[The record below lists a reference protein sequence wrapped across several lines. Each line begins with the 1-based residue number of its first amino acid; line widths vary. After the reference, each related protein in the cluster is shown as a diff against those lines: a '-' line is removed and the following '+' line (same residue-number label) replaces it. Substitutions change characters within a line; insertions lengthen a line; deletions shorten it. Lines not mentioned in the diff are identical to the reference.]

1 MEVTA
6 KIVLL
11 TPSVSGVSKA
21 GTNYTT
27 ATLVVETTE
36 KYPRTMAFDLYVGE
50 KSRNDV
56 IRDAQQFAVGS
67 VVTVLFDIDSR
78 EGSNGRWYT
87 SLKAWRVSAPQ
98 AEPTLPTPQP
108 QPQPLPAAPQPQLLN
123 ANGDLPF

>member
-1 MEVTA
+1 MEVTG
-6 KIVLL
+6 KVTLL

-27 ATLVVETTE
+27 ATLVVETQE
-36 KYPRTMAFDLYVGE
+36 QYPRTMAFDLYVGE

-56 IRDAQQFAVGS
+56 IKDAQQFPEGS

-78 EGSNGRWYT
+78 EGSNGRWWT

-98 AEPTLPTPQP
+98 ASEPTLPTPQP
-108 QPQPLPAAPQPQLLN
+108 QPLPKAPTLPSVN
-123 ANGDLPF
+123 ANDELPF

>member
-27 ATLVVETTE
+27 ATLVVETQE
-36 KYPRTMAFDLYVGE
+36 QYPRTMAFDLYVGE

-78 EGSNGRWYT
+78 EGSNGRWWT

-98 AEPTLPTPQP
+98 AEPTLPQP
-108 QPQPLPAAPQPQLLN
+108 QPQPLPAPQPQPSN

>member
-27 ATLVVETTE
+27 ATLVVETQE
-36 KYPRTMAFDLYVGE
+36 RYPSTMAFDLYVGE

-56 IRDAQQFAVGS
+56 IRDAQQFPEGS

-78 EGSNGRWYT
+78 EGSNGRWWT
-87 SLKAWRVSAPQ
+87 SLKAWRVLAPKQ
-98 AEPTLPTPQP
+98 ADPALPT
-108 QPQPLPAAPQPQLLN
+108 PQPLPAAPNQPSDN
-123 ANGDLPF
+123 ANEELPF

>member
-27 ATLVVETTE
+27 ATLVVETQE
-36 KYPRTMAFDLYVGE
+36 RYPSTMAFDLYVGE

-56 IRDAQQFAVGS
+56 IRDAQQFPEGS

-78 EGSNGRWYT
+78 EGSNGRWWT
-87 SLKAWRVSAPQ
+87 SLKAWRVLAPKQ
-98 AEPTLPTPQP
+98 ADPALPTP
-108 QPQPLPAAPQPQLLN
+108 QPQPLPAAPNLPSDN
-123 ANGDLPF
+123 ASEELPF